1 MGMGLMFGYRR
12 GRLLQTGQT
21 TPYHVAD
28 DGDYEAGLDKV
39 YTIYTADQY
48 SGTVNLDVP
57 HYAAATI
64 AFAATTP
71 GTITDAANGLATF
84 LTGDTIV
91 IRGSALNDGVY
102 AVSTGGVAGT
112 IRTTEP
118 TVLEA
123 AGAPFK
129 IYKRTTHSNNAVW
142 DRRTGRMWSRY
153 TSSAEKV
160 GIASGGLLNWYD
172 AATCFTL
179 HGAAADLQMIAASNT
194 LRIVGGA
201 GEIAAYDV
209 GDIIVCSG
217 FANAVNNL
225 PGYYVISVTVAGAD
239 LDIVLDPVNNTLIS
253 EAAGGARD
261 IKLVCRSIYGYC
273 AAARAVSLGGY
284 TDWRIPYDVELVSL
298 RNMEAPN
305 ALPNAAA
312 FPGWPSGSYL
322 WSATTRPHNTS
333 LAMYVDFYIGIV
345 YGLTKVT
352 PYYASLVR

>member
-1 MGMGLMFGYRR
+1 MTTGLMFGYRR
-12 GRLLQTGQT
+12 GRLLETGQT
-21 TPYHVAD
+21 TCYHVAD

-39 YTIYTADQY
+39 YTVYTVDQY

-91 IRGSALNDGVY
+91 VKGSALNDGVY

-123 AGAPFK
+123 AGAPVK

-142 DRRTGRMWSRY
+142 DRRTGKMWSRY
-153 TSSAEKV
+153 TSDAEKV
-160 GIASGGLLNWYD
+160 GPASDGLLNWYD

-201 GEIAAYDV
+201 GEIDAYDV

-225 PGYYVISVTVAGAD
+225 PGYYVVSVTAAGAD
-239 LDIVLDPVNNTLIS
+239 LDIVLDPANNTLIS

-261 IKLVCRSIYGYC
+261 IKLECRSIFGYC
-273 AAARAVSLGGY
+273 AAANAVGLGGY
-284 TDWRIPYDVELVSL
+284 SDWRIPYDMELASL

-305 ALPNAAA
+305 ALPSAAA
-312 FPGWPSGSYL
+312 FPGWPASYV
-322 WSATTRPHNTS
+322 WSSTTRPNDTS
-333 LAMYVDFYIGIV
+333 YAVYVNFS
-345 YGLTKVT
+345 YGNVANSTKVT
-352 PYYASLVR
+352 FYRSSLVR